1 MSINLF
7 GIEFFIRKEIIIIA
21 AICLSVV
28 LGLIGYMIIKADR
41 QIIIET
47 AKETGNSDKVNISL
61 KQNEGMGTEDNDNM
75 EENQKEEEIQVY
87 VVGCIKRPGI
97 VTLKKGQLIDDAV
110 KASGG
115 ATEDADLDNI
125 NMVYKLK
132 ENVMLHIYP
141 KTEVP
146 TQEKGSEA
154 GSGIRVIRDS
164 GGAVMSKHQTGT
176 DGGGLVNIN
185 TASSSEL
192 ETLPGVGKA
201 TANDI
206 IKYREQNDGFK
217 TIEDI
222 MKVPGIKDSKFNRL
236 KDFITVG

>member
-1 MSINLF
+1 MPINLF
-7 GIEFFIRKEIIIIA
+7 GIEFFIKKETIVIA

-47 AKETGNSDKVNISL
+47 AGETGSSDKVNIIS
-61 KQNEGMGTEDNDNM
+61 KQDEGMETENNM

-87 VVGCIKRPGI
+87 VVGCVKKPGI
-97 VTLKKGQLIDDAV
+97 VSLKKGQLIDDAV
-110 KASGG
+110 KAAGG
-115 ATEDADLDNI
+115 ATKDADLDNI

-132 ENVMLHIYP
+132 ENVMIHIYP
-141 KTEVP
+141 KGEMTA
-146 TQEKGSEA
+146 QEKGSKA
-154 GSGIRVIRDS
+154 GSAIKVTRDS
-164 GGAVMSKHQTGT
+164 GGAVISKHQTDT
-176 DGGGLVNIN
+176 DLSGLVNIN

-206 IKYREQNDGFK
+206 IKYREQNGGFK

-236 KDFITVG
+236 KDFITVD